1 MSDYKKV
8 QLFKLSKEL
17 GVTTERL
24 IQHLGD
30 TSHADALIGQGV
42 NAKVGT
48 EEAYFA
54 LLEEFSKDK
63 AHVATLRAKKA
74 QADADAGRRAQDAAD
89 AVARAEADAA
99 VRADEERRR
108 RDEDERMEREETAAR
123 VKAEKEAAERA
134 AAEAAARAEAAAEA
148 AKAAASAKPA
158 KPAAA
163 AATGVPAVLSATDAV
178 SPTARAAFAA
188 ATAAASAA
196 ASAESDAPAAISP
209 ENAAPDGDENG
220 VIRAGQNRLAGL
232 TVLKTI
238 DLAQFD
244 RRGKRPRKGTEP
256 ARSSD
261 PATAVRDALRPDK
274 TASGTTTSTTA
285 AASTSAGG
293 RKKDAGKK
301 RKGGPVVDEADVES
315 TMLENLRQM
324 QQGTGTKKRQNAR
337 RDRRAERADQR
348 AAAEE
353 AERVDAGTL
362 RVTEF
367 LTTGELANLMDVHV
381 TEVIGK
387 LFASGVMAS
396 INQRLDADTIQI
408 VAADFGYEIE
418 FISEFEEGEV
428 VEEIEDDPASLLPR
442 PPVVTVMGH
451 VDHGKTSLLDYI
463 RSANV
468 VSGEAGGITQH
479 IGAYAVPVGDRA
491 VTFLDTPG
499 HEAFTAMRARGAQAT
514 DIVIL
519 VVAADDSVMP
529 QTIEAIN
536 HAKAAGVPM
545 VVAINKMDKPE
556 ANALRVKQQ
565 LSEHGVLVEE
575 FGGKV
580 QTALVSAKKGT
591 GIEDLLELVLLEADQ
606 LELKANPDRNA
617 VGLVIE
623 SRLDKGRGTVSTILV
638 QAGTLRVGDSFV
650 VGSHS
655 GRVRA
660 MFDEHDERIEE
671 VGPGMPAA
679 VLGIQG
685 APEVGDRLNV
695 MDEREARAI
704 ALRRTQ
710 IHREQAMRQRKHITL
725 DEIGRRLAVGDFRQ
739 LNLIVKADV
748 GGSVEALSDSLL
760 KLSTPEVAVQ
770 IIHSG
775 VGAIT
780 ESDVM
785 LATAS
790 EAIVIAFNVRPTSG
804 ARLMAEREEIDIRSY
819 SIIYDAIQDVRD
831 ALEGLLSPEQSE
843 KTLGVA
849 EVRETFRVPKAGV
862 IAGCFITEGKL
873 RRSDKVRLIRD
884 GVVVLQSASIGSMK
898 RFKDDVREVLQGYEC
913 GLSLDGFNDIK
924 IGDQIE
930 AFEIVETKRRLEAVR
945 V

>member
-30 TSHADALIGQGV
+30 TSHADALIGQGL

-74 QADADAGRRAQDAAD
+74 QADADAGRRAQDAAA
-89 AVARAEADAA
+89 AVARAESEAA
-99 VRADEERRR
+99 ERADEERRR

-134 AAEAAARAEAAAEA
+134 TAEAAARAEAAAEA
-148 AKAAASAKPA
+148 AKAT
-158 KPAAA
+158 
-163 AATGVPAVLSATDAV
+163 AATATPPAVLSATDAV
-178 SPTARAAFAA
+178 SPTVRAAAA
-188 ATAAASAA
+188 AAAAAA
-196 ASAESDAPAAISP
+196 LAEREAPSVIAP
-209 ENAAPDGDENG
+209 ENAAPEGDENG
-220 VIRAGQNRLAGL
+220 VIRADQTKLRGL

-238 DLAQFD
+238 DLAQFN
-244 RRGKRPRKGTEP
+244 RSGKRPRKGTEA
-256 ARSSD
+256 ARSAD

-274 TASGTTTSTTA
+274 TAAAKTTTTTA
-285 AASTSAGG
+285 AATTGAGG
-293 RKKDAGKK
+293 RKKDVGKK
-301 RKGGPVVDEADVES
+301 RKGGPVVDEAEVES

-408 VAADFGYEIE
+408 VAADFGFEIE

-580 QTALVSAKKGT
+580 QNALVSAKKGT
-591 GIEDLLELVLLEADQ
+591 GVDDLLEKVLLEADQ
-606 LELKANPDRNA
+606 LELKANPNRNA

-695 MDEREARAI
+695 MDEREARAV

-760 KLSTPEVAVQ
+760 KLTTPEVAVQ

-804 ARLMAEREEIDIRSY
+804 ARLMAEREEIDIRAY

-862 IAGCFITEGKL
+862 IAGCFISEGKL

-913 GLSLDGFNDIK
+913 GLSLDGFNDVK

-930 AFEIVETKRRLEAVR
+930 AFEIVETKRRLEPAR
-945 V
+945 A